1 MPGINQKWWKGG
13 AGSQIMFH
21 LWNFLSSSF
30 LVNFI
35 YHGNHI
41 LTKNLFEWWKHP
53 VSSQSAVNT
62 YNLCSFCKTAEA
74 DMASENITSCWGC
87 NAPWLCL
94 DGIVCQASQVGCVQK
109 GSAPSPSPGRGWQ
122 ALKFITLDVF
132 FMLWGRG
139 SVFWRWC
146 VLLSLNP
153 PQQLFYLVVI
163 FYPLWHD
170 PSCGR

>member
-41 LTKNLFEWWKHP
+41 LTKNLFEWCKHP

-62 YNLCSFCKTAEA
+62 YNMCSFCKTAVA

-109 GSAPSPSPGRGWQ
+109 GSAPLSRTGLAGTKVHHAGCLFHVVRQ
-122 ALKFITLDVF
+122 
-132 FMLWGRG
+132 RE
-139 SVFWRWC
+139 C
-146 VLLSLNP
+146 VLALACPPVPEPASAAVLSRCHILP
-153 PQQLFYLVVI
+153 TQAR
-163 FYPLWHD
+163 
-170 PSCGR
+170 S